1 MALSAVAL
9 LQPRMLFVASDRED
23 PSSSA
28 ASRTP
33 GLGVRGCYQVNSDF
47 SGKAVLAP
55 KFKFRLDQ
63 MLQTD
68 WRRHFYNATAA
79 YGRSKKT
86 VYGLGTALSAP
97 LLLGRERV
105 RIPVLEGYR

>member
-1 MALSAVAL
+1 MA
-9 LQPRMLFVASDRED
+9 F
-23 PSSSA
+23 
-28 ASRTP
+28 
-33 GLGVRGCYQVNSDF
+33 
-47 SGKAVLAP
+47 LAR
-55 KFKFRLDQ
+55 KFKFVLHQ

-97 LLLGRERV
+97 LILGRFD
-105 RIPVLEGYR
+105 